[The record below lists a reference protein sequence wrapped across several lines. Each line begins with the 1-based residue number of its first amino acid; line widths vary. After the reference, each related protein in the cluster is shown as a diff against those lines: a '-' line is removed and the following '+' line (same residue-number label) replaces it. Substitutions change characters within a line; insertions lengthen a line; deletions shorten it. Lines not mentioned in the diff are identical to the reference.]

1 MNFSPTL
8 RLHFIIFLWGFT
20 AIIGKLIVLDSLSMV
35 WHRTAMSVVILFIYG
50 IYSKTLLK
58 ISVQTGIN
66 FLFFGSII
74 AIHWYFFFLSIKVSN
89 VAIGL
94 STISTGPLFAAILE
108 PIFFKRKI
116 KWYEIHLS
124 MVIAICM
131 IILFNAEVRYF
142 KGIIYGLIASILSSL
157 FSVINGKIANQS
169 NSVTILS
176 YELLGGFLI
185 LSFLILWNGSFMNL
199 IKISSFDFWYL
210 IILSSLFTAYPMLES
225 IRLMKVITPF
235 TLTLTVNLEPI
246 YGIIFAFFI
255 FGESE
260 QMSPTFY
267 FICLIMIFSIFI
279 NGYYKMKKK
288 QQKLKI

>member
-1 MNFSPTL
+1 MNFSSTL
-8 RLHFIIFLWGFT
+8 RLHLIIFLWGFT
-20 AIIGKLIVLDSLSMV
+20 AIIGKLIMLDSLSMV
-35 WHRTAMSVVILFIYG
+35 WYRTSMAVAILFFYG
-50 IYSKTLLK
+50 VYSKTLLK
-58 ISVQTGIN
+58 ISLQTAMR

-124 MVIAICM
+124 VIISICM
-131 IILFNAEVRYF
+131 IILFNAEIRYF
-142 KGIIYGLIASILSSL
+142 EGIIYGLIASILSSL

-169 NSVTILS
+169 NSITILS
-176 YELLGGFLI
+176 YELLGGVLI
-185 LSFLILWNGSFMNL
+185 LSFLILWNDSLVNL
-199 IKISSFDFWYL
+199 VKISSVDFWYL

-260 QMSPTFY
+260 QMSSTFY
-267 FICLIMIFSIFI
+267 FICLIMILSIFI
-279 NGYYKMKKK
+279 NEHYKIKKNKKK
-288 QQKLKI
+288 LT